1 MKLDL
6 IQRGRFSV
14 QEWKKGV
21 DNVVRF
27 DYMGSSEFEG
37 GALGASLRFIRN
49 NLKEYDLTI
58 QQVSAYGKQT
68 RYFLFGPKGK
78 EEEIAESIKQVALNK
93 IYLME
98 VTYFDAACGNTNW
111 LTPSSLPNLWW
122 DIKNH
127 FIWWLPHELQD
138 KFITALRNGGA

>member
-6 IQRGRFSV
+6 IQRGQFRV

-21 DNVVRF
+21 DNVVCF

-37 GALGASLRFIRN
+37 EALGASLKTIRDN
-49 NLKEYDLTI
+49 IEAYNLTI
-58 QQVSAYGKQT
+58 QQVSAYGKQIS
-68 RYFLFGPKGK
+68 YFLFAPKANEG
-78 EEEIAESIKQVALNK
+78 EIVEGIKQIALDKVHLKEVA
-93 IYLME
+93 
-98 VTYFDAACGNTNW
+98 YFDAACGNITW
-111 LTPSSLPNLWW
+111 LTPRNLPNLWW

-138 KFITALRNGGA
+138 EFMAALRNGGA